1 MGASWRAA
9 AGMLAPQIEAAPE
22 DPLFE
27 LAVAGRELYPSLA
40 DDLRASTGIDVQFWR
55 KGIVR
60 LATAIGDVKSL
71 QARVAWQRRRGH
83 DVSWLEPDE
92 VRARWPGLG
101 ICHGA
106 LWAPREAAL
115 DPSRL
120 VHALLEDA
128 KLAGAAVQSDRVR
141 GIEIRANR
149 VTSVVGENQR
159 YLAGQV
165 LITAGAWVPAI
176 TGLPRPIPVIPAR
189 GQMVAFPWP
198 EGMEP
203 GIVYGD
209 HVYVVA
215 RGGEAIVGSTMEHA
229 GFNAVVTAEGM
240 AAICRG
246 AIGLLPALA
255 RCDPIRS
262 WAGLRPMTPD
272 GVPILGKEPGCE
284 GLWYATGHGRNG
296 ILLSAI
302 TGLLTARMMNG
313 IETGWDL
320 HLARPDRF
328 FAW

>member
-1 MGASWRAA
+1 
-9 AGMLAPQIEAAPE
+9 
-22 DPLFE
+22 
-27 LAVAGRELYPSLA
+27 
-40 DDLRASTGIDVQFWR
+40 
-55 KGIVR
+55 
-60 LATAIGDVKSL
+60 
-71 QARVAWQRRRGH
+71 
-83 DVSWLEPDE
+83 
-92 VRARWPGLG
+92 
-101 ICHGA
+101 
-106 LWAPREAAL
+106 
-115 DPSRL
+115 
-120 VHALLEDA
+120 
-128 KLAGAAVQSDRVR
+128 
-141 GIEIRANR
+141 
-149 VTSVVGENQR
+149 
-159 YLAGQV
+159 V